1 MLYFLGTGLAV
12 FLFFI
17 LASKRRRSL
26 PDVILM
32 IWLLVIA
39 CNLFDYYL
47 KISSQQLD
55 FPFLLAV
62 FTPLPLLHGPLL
74 FLYTA
79 SLTNQLR
86 RRFSAIA
93 IHFLPFLV
101 AYAVFFRFLMLP
113 VAKKVEVYQL
123 GGKGWEMESLTVI
136 ILIHISGV
144 VYVIWSLLLL
154 RRHRKNILQQF
165 SAIENITLNWLTRLI
180 LGMLLIWVFVFWGN
194 DDLIY
199 SSVVVF
205 IFFIG
210 FYGIRQGGIFTESLQ
225 PGSTGSESANTSAL
239 FADKAITQEDPEDSD
254 VNTPQ
259 ESFPPAGLPE
269 TEHHETPV
277 PDQAP
282 KKKYQKSGLTT
293 NAAKEIHQKLTELI
307 TVKKIYKDPELNLMQ
322 LAQMLQV
329 APNTLSQVI
338 NSIEQKTFYDYI
350 NDWRIAEFKEMATV
364 PSNRKYTIL
373 ALALECGFNSKTTF
387 NRVFKKAT
395 GLSPTEYLNSF
406 RDQTEG

>member
-39 CNLFDYYL
+39 FNLFDYYL

-199 SSVVVF
+199 GSVVVF

-225 PGSTGSESANTSAL
+225 PGSTRSESANASAL

-269 TEHHETPV
+269 TEHHETLV

-293 NAAKEIHQKLTELI
+293 NAAKEIHQKLTELV
-307 TVKKIYKDPELNLMQ
+307 TVEKIYREPELNLIQ

-350 NDWRIAEFKEMATV
+350 NDWRIAEFKKMATV